1 MPEQQ
6 YSVKDMCKLLGG
18 ISEVMLWRL
27 RKQGRIGFIRVG
39 NRPMFLASQIE
50 AYQRQAVVGAPRPT
64 DNQQD
69 APPDDLSGLH

>member
-6 YSVKDMCKLLGG
+6 YSVKATCQLLGG
-18 ISEVMLWRL
+18 ISEVTLWRL
-27 RKQGRIGFIRVG
+27 RKQGRIKFVRVG

-50 AYQRQAVVGAPRPT
+50 AYQQAAVVGATHPNEQP
-64 DNQQD
+64 D